1 MITPVKDPQAAVSAA
16 NQNAYSCRACN
27 VTYCTNCM
35 LITLNG
41 VETTNCLECERN
53 FVLTTDN
60 STGTP
65 V

>member
-1 MITPVKDPQAAVSAA
+1 MITPVRDPQSSGGSS
-16 NQNAYSCRACN
+16 NAYSCRACN
-27 VTYCTNCM
+27 VQYCTNCM
-35 LITLNG
+35 LTIANG

-53 FVLTTDN
+53 FALNTDN